1 MKKSYN
7 KELSLRC
14 VVCGSDD
21 HFEYNEDK
29 TYVKCTLCNK
39 EYLGGYD
46 ELVEMNKAMVAE
58 EVESMKKEV
67 AKDAKDEIT
76 KMLKDAFKG
85 NKYISFK

>member
-46 ELVEMNKAMVAE
+46 ELVEMNQAMVAE
-58 EVESMKKEV
+58 EVENMKKEV